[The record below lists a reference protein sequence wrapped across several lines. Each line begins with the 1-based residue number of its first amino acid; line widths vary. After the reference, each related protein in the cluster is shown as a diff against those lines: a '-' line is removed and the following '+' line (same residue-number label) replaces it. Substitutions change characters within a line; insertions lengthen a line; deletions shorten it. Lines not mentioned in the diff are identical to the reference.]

1 MCEFCE
7 ETNVKI
13 VDGYEKGKKYTK
25 RTKSI
30 FYSWYY
36 EHNEV
41 NWMLLVIDEDG

>member
-25 RTKSI
+25 INYCPMCGR
-30 FYSWYY
+30 
-36 EHNEV
+36 E
-41 NWMLLVIDEDG
+41 LVKE